1 MEFEKK
7 ILSKEIQH
15 LIYEKGLTIG
25 TAESCTGGR
34 VAEAIIATPG
44 SSAYFKGSV
53 VAYTEEIKERLLGV
67 SAETMAQQTAVCE
80 DVARQMVT
88 GALKTLNVD
97 FAISTTGTAGP
108 SGGTPEIPV
117 GTIYVACG
125 NKDEIEVEKL
135 TENYCRDINLDI
147 ATSRALQL
155 CIKFIKTH
163 LQEEK

>member
-7 ILSKEIQH
+7 ILSKEIQQ
-15 LIYEKGLTIG
+15 LIYDKGLTIG

-44 SSAYFKGSV
+44 SSAYFKGSI
-53 VAYTEEIKERLLGV
+53 VAYTEEIKAHLLGV
-67 SAETMAQQTAVCE
+67 DAETMRVQTAVCE
-80 DVARQMVT
+80 DVAKQMVK
-88 GALKTLNVD
+88 GALTALNVD

-125 NKDEIEVEKL
+125 NKEEIVVEKL

-155 CIKFIKTH
+155 ALSFIKEH
-163 LQEEK
+163 I

>member
-7 ILSKEIQH
+7 ILSKEIQQ
-15 LIYEKGLTIG
+15 LIYDKGLTIG

-44 SSAYFKGSV
+44 SSAYFKGSI
-53 VAYTEEIKERLLGV
+53 VAYTEEIKEHLLGV
-67 SAETMAQQTAVCE
+67 DAETMRVQTAVCE
-80 DVARQMVT
+80 DVARQMVK
-88 GALKTLNVD
+88 GALSALNVD

-125 NKDEIEVEKL
+125 NKDEIVVEKL

-155 CIKFIKTH
+155 ALTFIKAH
-163 LQEEK
+163 I

>member
-7 ILSKEIQH
+7 ILSKEIQQ
-15 LIYEKGLTIG
+15 LIYDKDFTIG

-44 SSAYFKGSV
+44 SSAYFKGSI

-67 SAETMAQQTAVCE
+67 DAEVMKEKTAVCE
-80 DVARQMVT
+80 EVARQMVE

-97 FAISTTGTAGP
+97 FAIATTGTAGP

-125 NKDEIEVEKL
+125 NKDAIEVEKL

-155 CIKFIKTH
+155 ALKFIKEH
-163 LQEEK
+163 SQE

>member
-7 ILSKEIQH
+7 ILSKEIQQ
-15 LIYEKGLTIG
+15 LIYDKNFTIG

-44 SSAYFKGSV
+44 SSAYFKGSI

-67 SAETMAQQTAVCE
+67 DPAVMEEQTAVCE
-80 DVARQMVT
+80 EVARQMVA

-97 FAISTTGTAGP
+97 FAIATTGTAGP

-125 NKDEIEVEKL
+125 NSDDIVVEKL

-155 CIKFIKTH
+155 ALRFMKEH
-163 LQEEK
+163 MQEAK